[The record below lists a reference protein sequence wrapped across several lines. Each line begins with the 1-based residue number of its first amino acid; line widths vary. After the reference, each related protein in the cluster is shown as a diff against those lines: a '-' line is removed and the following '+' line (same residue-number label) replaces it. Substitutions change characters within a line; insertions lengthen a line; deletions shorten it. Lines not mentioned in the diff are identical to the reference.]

1 MTKFQN
7 LKFIQKTQVLPV
19 HRLEDILGGSPSQNS
34 KAFMDLLEGK
44 KSAYRDAV
52 LLNSAAALVV
62 AQKSNDLITGV
73 ELANESIDSGKAK
86 TALNE
91 LIKIT
96 TGKE

>member
-1 MTKFQN
+1 MAKIETGPFTT
-7 LKFIQKTQVLPV
+7 LS
-19 HRLEDILGGSPSQNS
+19 EGMGSKLSS
-34 KAFMDLLEGK
+34 LSEGK

-62 AQKSNDLITGV
+62 SGKSDDLITGV
-73 ELANESIDSGKAK
+73 ELASESIDSGKAK